1 MPTYYTKSHSTFA
14 HCSSCTRKL
23 QDESCGAGLA
33 PNKQESSQLSDAPS
47 NTWLSARAKRSCSC
61 RTHGAVLLLPACPP
75 SACFLHTCCAC
86 DFAPMLL
93 LLYGALASPRRYWLA
108 HEDVSSTLQNC
119 TRPAL
124 CELLDHRHPLNRLT
138 FPTPFQPSL
147 LPRGLG
153 FRCHSVSQVMG
164 ICCCFQMV
172 SEKTK

>member
-1 MPTYYTKSHSTFA
+1 MKSTSTRGTPSHLRSVYLRTVYCVPFCIFKILNIQNIQMPTYYTKSHSTFA

-93 LLYGALASPRRYWLA
+93 LL
-108 HEDVSSTLQNC
+108 
-119 TRPAL
+119 
-124 CELLDHRHPLNRLT
+124 
-138 FPTPFQPSL
+138 
-147 LPRGLG
+147 
-153 FRCHSVSQVMG
+153 
-164 ICCCFQMV
+164 
-172 SEKTK
+172 